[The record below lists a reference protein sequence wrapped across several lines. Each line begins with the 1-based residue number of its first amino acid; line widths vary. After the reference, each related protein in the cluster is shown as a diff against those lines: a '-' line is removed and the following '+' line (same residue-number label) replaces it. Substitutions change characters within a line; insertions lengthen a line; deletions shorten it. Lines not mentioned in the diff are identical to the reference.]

1 MALQDE
7 HQMTAAESKFEAW
20 DEVRIG
26 EQVWFVGGVHW
37 QVAVVGLAVEFEP
50 KNSVVPWKDR
60 QTEDEPNPQ
69 TAWHA
74 SKHAKFPKRLLM
86 ETVPLLQF
94 CGNWPGNIYKKS
106 SFYGMKQKFLKYF
119 KNLHPASTCI
129 HMNDPVEMTTARMRI
144 FADSMIYKIVY
155 DFSETLKSWMKSL
168 KSFIN

>member
-26 EQVWFVGGVHW
+26 EQVWFVGGMHW

-94 CGNWPGNIYKKS
+94 CGNWPEIYKKS
-106 SFYGMKQKFLKYF
+106 GFYGNQTKFFEIFLKLTSCF
-119 KNLHPASTCI
+119 NLHPHEWSSG
-129 HMNDPVEMTTARMRI
+129 NDNSENE
-144 FADSMIYKIVY
+144 
-155 DFSETLKSWMKSL
+155 DFCRFHDL
-168 KSFIN
+168 